1 MRIVERVKCHA
12 APAKQ
17 SSGIRE
23 EAFGLCT
30 FATHTLDFD
39 TLRGQRECL
48 APVFQALAADTYALD
63 LVIKA
68 TWQSDVLLIKLSTV
82 PPHILKLNKCLS
94 QL

>member
-1 MRIVERVKCHA
+1 MRVVERVKCHA

-17 SSGIRE
+17 SPGIRE

-30 FATHTLDFD
+30 VATHTLDFD
-39 TLRGQRECL
+39 SLREQGECL

-68 TWQSDVLLIKLSTV
+68 TWQSDGLLIQLSTV
-82 PPHILKLNKCLS
+82 PPHILKQNKCLS

>member
-1 MRIVERVKCHA
+1 MRVVERVKCHA
-12 APAKQ
+12 VPAKQ

-23 EAFGLCT
+23 EAFDLCT
-30 FATHTLDFD
+30 VATHTLDFD
-39 TLRGQRECL
+39 AVRGQRECL

-82 PPHILKLNKCLS
+82 PPHILKQNKCLF

>member
-12 APAKQ
+12 VPAKQ

-23 EAFGLCT
+23 ESFDLCT
-30 FATHTLDFD
+30 VATHTLDFD
-39 TLRGQRECL
+39 AVQGQQEYL
-48 APVFQALAADTYALD
+48 ASVFQALAADTYALD

-68 TWQSDVLLIKLSTV
+68 TWLSNVLLIKLSTV
-82 PPHILKLNKCLS
+82 PLHILKQNKCLS